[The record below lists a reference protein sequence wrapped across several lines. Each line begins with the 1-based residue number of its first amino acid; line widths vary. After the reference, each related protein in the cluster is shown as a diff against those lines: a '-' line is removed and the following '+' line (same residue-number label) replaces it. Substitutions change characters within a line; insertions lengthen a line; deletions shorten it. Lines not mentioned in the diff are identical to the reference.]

1 MADHVISFKEAADV
15 CGFSI
20 ATLRRL
26 VDRGDG
32 PKMTQLSPRRLG
44 FRESHLT
51 EWLDARLPPHRI
63 VAIHR
68 PRIGR

>member
-1 MADHVISFKEAADV
+1 MADCVISFREAADV

-26 VDRGDG
+26 IDRGDG
-32 PKMTQLSPRRLG
+32 PKMTRLSPRRIG

-51 EWLDARLPPHRI
+51 EWLDARLRDHDEHRDH
-63 VAIHR
+63 AA
-68 PRIGR
+68 

>member
-51 EWLDARLPPHRI
+51 EWLNARLRDYDEHRDH
-63 VAIHR
+63 AA
-68 PRIGR
+68 

>member
-26 VDRGDG
+26 IDRGDG

-51 EWLDARLPPHRI
+51 EWLDARLRDRDEHRDH
-63 VAIHR
+63 AA
-68 PRIGR
+68 